1 MRKQNRNIR
10 ELKKHGRDVNYINIK
25 SAAIKEGFKLANNI
39 ITSNHKSKSKIG
51 LKDELMF
58 NQYVEKLS
66 DYQALSGGRVSNKE
80 LVKGFIS
87 AQVRGRTDN
96 QASSAYT
103 NLMDKFNSTVVKL
116 NQVDG
121 VAEKLD
127 QQAQL
132 YLNVMIDCNLI
143 GDDKEGKYHLVNK
156 PTVNDFLKVSDKYL
170 EIKAALVRYFGDD
183 EYGAAYGSNG

>member
-25 SAAIKEGFKLANNI
+25 STVIKEGFKLANNI
-39 ITSNHKSKSKIG
+39 ITSNHNSKSEIG

-156 PTVNDFLKVSDKYL
+156 PTVDDFLKVSDKYL

>member
-25 SAAIKEGFKLANNI
+25 STVIKEGFKLANNI
-39 ITSNHKSKSKIG
+39 ITSNHNSKSEIG

-66 DYQALSGGRVSNKE
+66 DYQALSGGRVSNKA

-156 PTVNDFLKVSDKYL
+156 PTVDDFLKVSDKYL

>member
-10 ELKKHGRDVNYINIK
+10 KLKKYGRDVNYINIK